1 MGILSILGRIGKFA
15 LSGGGIGRLV
25 KGAVNV
31 GKKVLGK
38 VSPLVKKGF
47 GFIQK
52 IPGFL
57 GIAKKKKDQITDDIK
72 DAVGKLPDS
81 QIKDKLQNMVDRGD
95 KAVDKVFDK
104 GKDIT
109 DKAMPWVQA
118 GQNIMQ
124 PIMKYGEQGPVRRPA
139 VIPQGPQQQQGFNQG
154 YNQGPQQGYGQGF
167 NQGGY
172 GMARPQVMPPGY
184 RM

>member
-139 VIPQGPQQQQGFNQG
+139 VIPQGPQGPQQQQGYNQG
-154 YNQGPQQGYGQGF
+154 YNQSGF
-167 NQGGY
+167 GGAFSGY

-184 RM
+184 GM